1 MAAEVSVDGHVAPG
15 FEGVRQAFEDNFR
28 VRGDVGASV
37 AVHVDGELVV
47 DLWGGVADPATGRAW
62 ERDTTTLVYS
72 ATKGATAILL
82 HALAEAGVVD
92 LDAPVA
98 DYWPEFAAGGKAAV
112 PVRML
117 LTHQSGLPVPTPG
130 LTREDLFA
138 GSPVAAALAAQEPL
152 WEPGTAHG
160 YHALTFGWLLGELV
174 QRATGRSLGAE
185 FAERI
190 AGPLKLDLWIGLPA
204 DADVDTAPLL
214 NGIPDPAALDAI
226 EDPQVKAMVL
236 QIVSAMMDPTSLFA
250 RVLSTNGAL
259 PTPDAGTWND
269 PRALQMEQPA
279 ANGVTNARALS
290 RLYAA
295 TVGEV
300 DGVRLLSPAT
310 VEAARAEQVF
320 GADRVLMSPSRFGS
334 GFMLHHAGMPLLG
347 ESSFGHQGAGGALGF
362 ADVEHRVGFGYAQN
376 QLGASLMGEPRTAAL
391 IDALRVSLG

>member
-1 MAAEVSVDGHVAPG
+1 MAAEVSVNGHVAPG
-15 FEGVRQAFEDNFR
+15 FEAVRQAFEDNFR

-37 AVHVDGELVV
+37 AVQVDGDVVV
-47 DLWGGVADPATGRAW
+47 DLWGGLADPATGRAW
-62 ERDTTTLVYS
+62 GRDTTTLVYS
-72 ATKGATAILL
+72 ATKGATAILV
-82 HALAEAGVVD
+82 HALAEAGVLD

-98 DYWPEFAAGGKAAV
+98 DYWPEFAAGGKGSV
-112 PVRML
+112 TVRML
-117 LTHQSGLPVPTPG
+117 LTHQAGLPVPTVG

-138 GSPVAAALAAQEPL
+138 GSPVAAALAAQQPL

-174 QRATGRSLGAE
+174 ARATGRSLGAE

-190 AGPLKLDLWIGLPA
+190 AGPLKLDLWVGLPA

-214 NGIPDPAALDAI
+214 DGIPDPAALDAI
-226 EDPQVKAMVL
+226 EDPQVRALVT
-236 QIVSAMMDPTSLFA
+236 QVVSAMMDPTSLFA
-250 RVLSTNGAL
+250 RVLSTNGAM
-259 PTPDAGTWND
+259 PTPDADTWND
-269 PRALQMEQPA
+269 PRALAMEQPA
-279 ANGVTNARALS
+279 ANGVTNARSLA
-290 RLYAA
+290 RMYAA

-320 GADRVLMSPSRFGS
+320 DVDRVLMSPSRFGS

-391 IDALRVSLG
+391 IDALRASLG

>member
-1 MAAEVSVDGHVAPG
+1 MAAEVSVNGHVAPG
-15 FEGVRQAFEDNFR
+15 FEAVRQAFEDNFR

-37 AVHVDGELVV
+37 AVQVDGDVVV
-47 DLWGGVADPATGRAW
+47 DLWGGLADPATGRAW
-62 ERDTTTLVYS
+62 GRDTTTLVYS
-72 ATKGATAILL
+72 ATKGATAILV
-82 HALAEAGVVD
+82 HALAEAGVLD

-98 DYWPEFAAGGKAAV
+98 DYWPEFAAGGKGSV
-112 PVRML
+112 TVRML
-117 LTHQSGLPVPTPG
+117 LTHQAGLPVPTVG

-138 GSPVAAALAAQEPL
+138 GSPVAAALAAQQPL

-160 YHALTFGWLLGELV
+160 YHALTIGWLLGELV
-174 QRATGRSLGAE
+174 ARATGRSLGAE

-190 AGPLKLDLWIGLPA
+190 AGPLKLDLWVGLPA

-214 NGIPDPAALDAI
+214 DGIPDPAALDAI
-226 EDPQVKAMVL
+226 EDPQVRALVT
-236 QIVSAMMDPTSLFA
+236 QVVSAMMDPTSLFA
-250 RVLSTNGAL
+250 RVLSTNGAM
-259 PTPDAGTWND
+259 PTPDADTWND
-269 PRALQMEQPA
+269 PRALAMEQPA
-279 ANGVTNARALS
+279 ANGVTNARSLA
-290 RLYAA
+290 RMYAA

-320 GADRVLMSPSRFGS
+320 DVDRVLMSPSRFGS

-391 IDALRVSLG
+391 IDALRASLG

>member
-1 MAAEVSVDGHVAPG
+1 
-15 FEGVRQAFEDNFR
+15 VRQAFEDNFG

-37 AVHVDGELVV
+37 AVQVDGDVVV
-47 DLWGGVADPATGRAW
+47 DLWGGLADPATGRAW
-62 ERDTTTLVYS
+62 GRDTTTLVYS
-72 ATKGATAILL
+72 ATKGATAILV
-82 HALAEAGVVD
+82 HALAEAGVLD

-98 DYWPEFAAGGKAAV
+98 DYWPEFAAGGKGSV
-112 PVRML
+112 TVRML
-117 LTHQSGLPVPTPG
+117 LTHQAGLPVPTVG

-138 GSPVAAALAAQEPL
+138 GSPVAAALAAQQPL

-174 QRATGRSLGAE
+174 ARATGRSLGAE

-190 AGPLKLDLWIGLPA
+190 AGPLKLDLWVGLPA

-214 NGIPDPAALDAI
+214 DGIPDPAALDAI
-226 EDPQVKAMVL
+226 EDPQVRALVT
-236 QIVSAMMDPTSLFA
+236 QVVSAMMDPTSLFA
-250 RVLSTNGAL
+250 RVLSTNGAM
-259 PTPDAGTWND
+259 PTPDADTWND
-269 PRALQMEQPA
+269 PRALAMEQPA
-279 ANGVTNARALS
+279 ANGVTNARSLA
-290 RLYAA
+290 RMYAA

-320 GADRVLMSPSRFGS
+320 DVDRVLMSPSRFGS

-391 IDALRVSLG
+391 IDALRASLG

>member
-1 MAAEVSVDGHVAPG
+1 MAAEVSVNGHVAPG
-15 FEGVRQAFEDNFR
+15 FEAVRQAFEDNFR

-37 AVHVDGELVV
+37 AVQVDGDVVV
-47 DLWGGVADPATGRAW
+47 DLWGGLADPATGRAW
-62 ERDTTTLVYS
+62 GRDTTTLVYS
-72 ATKGATAILL
+72 ATKGATAILV
-82 HALAEAGVVD
+82 HALAEAGVLD

-98 DYWPEFAAGGKAAV
+98 DYWPEFAAGGKGSV
-112 PVRML
+112 TVRML
-117 LTHQSGLPVPTPG
+117 LTHQAGLPVPTVG

-138 GSPVAAALAAQEPL
+138 GSPVAASAAQQPL

-174 QRATGRSLGAE
+174 ARATGRSLGAE

-190 AGPLKLDLWIGLPA
+190 AGPLKLDLWVGLPA

-214 NGIPDPAALDAI
+214 DGIPDPAALDAI
-226 EDPQVKAMVL
+226 EDPQVRALVT
-236 QIVSAMMDPTSLFA
+236 QVVSAMMDPTSLFA
-250 RVLSTNGAL
+250 RVLSTNGAM
-259 PTPDAGTWND
+259 PTPDADTWND
-269 PRALQMEQPA
+269 PRALAMEQPA
-279 ANGVTNARALS
+279 ANGVTNARSLA
-290 RLYAA
+290 RMYAA

-320 GADRVLMSPSRFGS
+320 DVDRVLMSPSRFGS

-391 IDALRVSLG
+391 IDALRASLG